1 MNSIAVTGADLST
14 AWLAACRAMSR
25 TAPIAYHTVV
35 RIHDP
40 VTEDL
45 RIRAAVDEILAA
57 EDLQP
62 AETVAGT
69 IFPAAIAATSR
80 DHLELTR
87 RYMALL
93 PTLKR
98 LAPANARG
106 TYFSRLID
114 FPGPDGP
121 VNQLDAVITRLRSE
135 TAKTGSGTGPL
146 TACYEA
152 GFTPPEADALSTGSV
167 IAALAV
173 PVRAPGPDTSVLMS
187 FPCLSHCSFQL
198 DRSGTVH
205 AMAHYR
211 SQLMVEKAY
220 GNYLGLG
227 QLLGYI
233 AAQAGLTP
241 GELTVTAGYARLDRS
256 RRLSLLLADPALATA
271 A

>member
-1 MNSIAVTGADLST
+1 MNVIAVTGADIST
-14 AWLAACRAMSR
+14 AWLAACRAMSS
-25 TAPIAYHTVV
+25 TGPIAYHTVV

-40 VTEDL
+40 ASED
-45 RIRAAVDEILAA
+45 RKIRAAVDEVLTAQG
-57 EDLQP
+57 LQP
-62 AETVAGT
+62 AGTVAGT

-87 RYMALL
+87 RYLAML

-106 TYFSRLID
+106 TYFSRLVD

-121 VNQLDAVITRLRSE
+121 VNQLDAVITRLRRE
-135 TAKTGSGTGPL
+135 TVKAGTGTGPL
-146 TACYEA
+146 TACYET
-152 GFTPPEADALSTGSV
+152 GFTAPDENSPRRAPE
-167 IAALAV
+167 IAALAL
-173 PVRAPGPDTSVLMS
+173 PVRAPGPDTNVLMS

-233 AAQAGLTP
+233 AGQAGLNP

-256 RRLSLLLADPALATA
+256 RRLSALLADPTLTTA

>member
-1 MNSIAVTGADLST
+1 MNIITVTGADLST

-25 TAPIAYHTVV
+25 SAPIAYHTVV

-40 VTEDL
+40 VAEDH
-45 RIRAAVDEILAA
+45 RIRAAVDRILAA

-62 AETVAGT
+62 VDTVAGT

-87 RYMALL
+87 RYMAML

-98 LAPANARG
+98 LARPNARG
-106 TYFSRLID
+106 TYFSRLIH

-135 TAKTGSGTGPL
+135 TSKKGSGTGPL

-152 GFTPPEADALSTGSV
+152 GFTTPGDGAPGTSYAT
-167 IAALAV
+167 AALAL
-173 PVRAPGPDTSVLMS
+173 PVRAPGPDTGILMS

-198 DRSGTVH
+198 DRSGTLH

-227 QLLGYI
+227 QLLNYV
-233 AAQAGLTP
+233 ATQAGLMT
-241 GELTVTAGYARLDRS
+241 GELTVTAGYAQLKHS
-256 RRLSLLLADPALATA
+256 RRMSALLADPALAA